1 MKIYS
6 VDSTES
12 REKQKK
18 ASSKILPQAGL
29 DLMTSDFQVLNLNP
43 YSHALLTP
51 TKSAKS
57 KNQQSMTTWSFS
69 SMWLTTHQHIVLV
82 HSIVK

>member
-1 MKIYS
+1 MKIYSLDS

-18 ASSKILPQAGL
+18 IILPKQ
-29 DLMTSDFQVLNLNP
+29 DLISEP

-57 KNQQSMTTWSFS
+57 WNQ
-69 SMWLTTHQHIVLV
+69 
-82 HSIVK
+82 